1 MLHLMAIPQ
10 APFAVLVTGWPFT
23 ALLNLGLTFLLWVA
37 GVIHA
42 LFEVSEHIS
51 EKRTGRMASRLKSP

>member
-10 APFAVLVTGWPFT
+10 APVGVLVTRWPFT

-37 GVIHA
+37 DVIHA
-42 LFEVSEHIS
+42 LLEVSEHMS
-51 EKRTGRMASRLKSP
+51 DKRTGRMAGRMKGS